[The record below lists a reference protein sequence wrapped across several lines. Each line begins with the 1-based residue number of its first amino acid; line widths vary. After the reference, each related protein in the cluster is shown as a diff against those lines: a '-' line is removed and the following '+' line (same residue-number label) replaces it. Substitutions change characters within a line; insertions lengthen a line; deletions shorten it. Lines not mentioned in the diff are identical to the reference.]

1 MSGSLEYTADGLDGD
16 VSYDVQVR
24 AVNSE
29 GSGEWSTTSTG
40 TPLIGAPT
48 IDSVIVGDGDSSSR
62 SNAQSISLGD
72 QRNGL
77 IDPLGDVDWFTFTLT
92 QQTTVIVRGSSRI
105 DGEILNSS
113 GNSIDDVESVNLP
126 ASGFVHLADLA
137 AGKYYIEVKPASVFL
152 LRRLRRAVREHSR
165 VQHLRQ
171 GLPVRV
177 PVASQQ
183 RGPAQGSRPRG
194 HQRRGRVDHHPGIGR
209 ERGRGRRRDAVQPP
223 RPNRQRRPAPESRL
237 HRRRRHIRPGRIP
250 RHPGGGHHRGAGQ
263 QNRHEG
269 GCSPGDDL
277 RLRSPSASPTSRR
290 RAP

>member
-137 AGKYYIEVKPASVFL
+137 AGKYYIEVKPGFGVPSTPTSSSGARAFPCPTPPSRTPCTGASGISTT
-152 LRRLRRAVREHSR
+152 RASAREPTERTST
-165 VQHLRQ
+165 
-171 GLPVRV
+171 
-177 PVASQQ
+177 
-183 RGPAQGSRPRG
+183 SRPRG
-194 HQRRGRVDHHPGIGR
+194 
-209 ERGRGRRRDAVQPP
+209 PP
-223 RPNRQRRPAPESRL
+223 
-237 HRRRRHIRPGRIP
+237 
-250 RHPGGGHHRGAGQ
+250 
-263 QNRHEG
+263 
-269 GCSPGDDL
+269 PGD
-277 RLRSPSASPTSRR
+277 
-290 RAP
+290 RA